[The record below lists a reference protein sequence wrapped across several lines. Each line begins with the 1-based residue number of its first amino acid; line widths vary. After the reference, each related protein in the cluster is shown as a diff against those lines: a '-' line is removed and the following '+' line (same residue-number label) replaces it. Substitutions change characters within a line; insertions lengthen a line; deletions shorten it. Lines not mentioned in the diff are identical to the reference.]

1 MRRNTIEGTLMN
13 YRIFASLLVVAATA
27 VAAPMASHAADAE
40 GAKAKTKE
48 YVKDSVITTKVKAD
62 LAAAKLSSLVKI
74 QVETDN
80 AGVVTLSGTAANQ
93 TAKDKAV
100 SIARAVAGVTS
111 VDNQIKVVADK

>member
-1 MRRNTIEGTLMN
+1 MKNQML
-13 YRIFASLLVVAATA
+13 ASLVVAVAA
-27 VAAPMASHAADAE
+27 VASPMVSHAAEPE

-80 AGVVTLSGTAANQ
+80 TGMVTLSGTTTTQ

-100 SIARAVAGVTS
+100 SIAQAVKGVTS